1 MKLNKDLLKRGPA
14 LKRPAGLE
22 RLAHLRVSNA
32 LWPIAAILAV
42 AIVAV
47 PLLLSN
53 SGTQSTQPLAES
65 SVGAAIPNVSS
76 IPSVSVSDTA
86 SDAKLKGRSRN
97 PFQQLKGGGSG
108 SGSTKSSK
116 SEPTPSQSSSGTS
129 SQSTTPSSGSHASG
143 STGTGT
149 TTTTTTLAPPS
160 PPSGLSSTETY
171 EVSVSVT
178 GNSGNENTINSLER
192 LSALPSRLNPLLV
205 ELGVLKG
212 GKDVLFALQP
222 GTVVRGGGTCI
233 PGPTDC
239 ELLSLRKSQVE
250 RVEATTQDGV
260 MPQAMFAVTAITMQ
274 KHANAAAARAARRV
288 QNAYGHRLLKASTA
302 AALSLFQYDPSIG
315 ALVDKRNLSVGGG
328 S

>member
-1 MKLNKDLLKRGPA
+1 MKLNKELLKKGPA

-22 RLAHLRVSNA
+22 KLAHLRVSNA

-53 SGTQSTQPLAES
+53 SGSQSNQPLAES
-65 SVGAAIPNVSS
+65 SVGPTIPNVSS
-76 IPSVSVSDTA
+76 IPAVSVSDTA

-97 PFQQLKGGGSG
+97 PFQQLKGGTSG
-108 SGSTKSSK
+108 SGSAKSSK
-116 SEPTPSQSSSGTS
+116 SEPTPSQSSSGSS
-129 SQSTTPSSGSHASG
+129 SQSTTGSGSHTSG

-149 TTTTTTLAPPS
+149 TTTTTTPPPPP
-160 PPSGLSSTETY
+160 PPSGLTPTETY

-192 LSALPSRLNPLLV
+192 LSALPSRSNPLLV

-222 GTVVRGGGTCI
+222 GTIVRGGGRCI

-239 ELLSLRKSQVE
+239 ELLSLRRSQVE

-260 MPQAMFAVTAITMQ
+260 MPEAMFAVTAITMQ
-274 KHANAAAARAARRV
+274 KHTNAAVASAARRV
-288 QNAYGHRLLKASTA
+288 QNAYGHSLLKASTSP
-302 AALSLFQYDPSIG
+302 ALSLFQYDPNIG

>member
-1 MKLNKDLLKRGPA
+1 MKLNKDLLKKGPA

-22 RLAHLRVSNA
+22 RLAQLRVSNA

-53 SGTQSTQPLAES
+53 SGSQSNQPLAES
-65 SVGAAIPNVSS
+65 SVGPAIPNVSS
-76 IPSVSVSDTA
+76 IPAVSVSDTA

-97 PFQQLKGGGSG
+97 PFQQLKGGSSG
-108 SGSTKSSK
+108 SGSAKSSK
-116 SEPTPSQSSSGTS
+116 SEPTPSQSSSGSS
-129 SQSTTPSSGSHASG
+129 SQSTTGSSGSHTSG
-143 STGTGT
+143 STTGT
-149 TTTTTTLAPPS
+149 TTTTTTPAPPP
-160 PPSGLSSTETY
+160 PPSGLTPTETY
-171 EVSVSVT
+171 EVSLSIT

-192 LSALPSRLNPLLV
+192 LSALPSRSNPLLI

-239 ELLSLRKSQVE
+239 ELLSLRQSQVE
-250 RVEATTQDGV
+250 KVEATTQDGV

-274 KHANAAAARAARRV
+274 KHTNAAAAGAARRV
-288 QNAYGHRLLKASTA
+288 QNAYGHSLLKTSTA
-302 AALSLFQYDPSIG
+302 AALSLFEYDPSIG
-315 ALVDKRNLSVGGG
+315 ALVDKRNLSVGGA